1 MKEHQCRDLHIIILL
16 LEINNGIII
25 NCGTVNGTQQWLFPL
40 AYTRNYNL
48 VATGSDLNYTF
59 HFNCQGVNLSTF
71 AVISRSE
78 SGATK
83 PTDNCFFLCIGI

>member
-48 VATGSDLNYTF
+48 VATGSDLNA
-59 HFNCQGVNLSTF
+59 L
-71 AVISRSE
+71 I
-78 SGATK
+78 
-83 PTDNCFFLCIGI
+83 